1 MENVENKKKII
12 YYMLLGKKSEIDI
25 FINIYTLLKIIQL
38 LIILMGF

>member
-12 YYMLLGKKSEIDI
+12 YYMLLGKKYEIDI